1 MTSNTHVSE
10 FIKQITPSQTL
21 WALQDKK
28 SEGWV
33 VLDSIN
39 FENAEVMP
47 LWSNSE
53 LATMHCIDEWADYIP
68 APITVADWLEF
79 WVEDLAEDN
88 IMIGVNWQN
97 EDDDVELELAD
108 FSQLVSEIE
117 VFHKGH

>member
-10 FIKQITPSQTL
+10 FIQQITPTQTL
-21 WALQDKK
+21 WALQDKN

-47 LWSNSE
+47 LWSTSE

-68 APITVADWLEF
+68 AAISVADWLEF

-88 IMIGVNWQN
+88 IMIGVNWLN